1 MPLPVPGRVAEML
14 RRSTVQVANTRG
26 GQRGSGSGIALEGE
40 RVLTNAHVVGGDG
53 LAIESWEGD
62 HLAASLL
69 KLDRRRDLAL
79 LRVPGLHVT
88 PGVLGDS
95 GALRVGTPVVAVGNP
110 LGFSGAVSSGTV
122 HRIGP
127 VHAVSSMPWI
137 HADVRLAP
145 GNSGGPLADFQG
157 RIMGINTMVL
167 STGIALAIP
176 SRAVQ
181 AFLSRPATRR
191 SLGVVVRAVQAP
203 RDGVGMMILE
213 LIAGGAAEMAS
224 LLPGDILVGAR
235 DSRFRYLDD
244 LQAAIDEAPDGL
256 LPLDFYRA
264 GTKVVRHVTARLA
277 AVPLQTAA

>member
-1 MPLPVPGRVAEML
+1 
-14 RRSTVQVANTRG
+14 VQVASG
-26 GQRGSGSGIALEGE
+26 GPGAQVAGSGSGIALEGE
-40 RVLTNAHVVGGDG
+40 RVLTNAHVIGGEG
-53 LAIESWEGD
+53 LTIESWEGD
-62 HLAASLL
+62 RLAASLL

-79 LRVPGLHVT
+79 LRVPGLRVT

-95 GALRVGTPVVAVGNP
+95 DALRVGTPVVAVGNP
-110 LGFSGAVSSGTV
+110 LGFTGAVSSGTV

-127 VHAVSSMPWI
+127 VHPFSALSWI

-157 RIMGINTMVL
+157 RIVGINTMIVRG
-167 STGIALAIP
+167 GIALAIP

-181 AFLSRPATRR
+181 AFLSRPITPR
-191 SLGVVVRAVQAP
+191 SLGVVVRPVQVP
-203 RDGVGMMILE
+203 KNGIGMMILE

-244 LQAAIDEAPDGL
+244 LQAAIDEAPGGL
-256 LPLDFYRA
+256 LPLDFYRS
-264 GTKVVRHVTARLA
+264 GTKILRHVTARLA
-277 AVPLQTAA
+277 AVRLQPAA